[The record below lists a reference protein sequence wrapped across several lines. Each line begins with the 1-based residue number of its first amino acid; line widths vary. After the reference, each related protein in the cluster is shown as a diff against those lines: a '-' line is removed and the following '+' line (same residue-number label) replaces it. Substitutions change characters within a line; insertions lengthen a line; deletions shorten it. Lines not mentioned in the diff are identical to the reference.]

1 MLTKLR
7 HEFQTY
13 IQQIWNWSQ
22 VLVRCDYS
30 TITGE
35 GKRFTCRTS
44 SSLIP
49 PVYWHWKALFFFIFF
64 LKESLRKKD
73 LGLFACVFFYQCS
86 SAWRF
91 FLGKKLMNTKLS
103 QVEKIT
109 TGVAWLRSFWS
120 CTGFSRDTASE
131 LPEIMLPPKKK
142 QQALQ
147 GPMGHSAGWTLLR
160 SSFDVQHVL
169 HRRKPCY
176 GRWNLNQRERKKDEH
191 LWGLHKSHTLLAA
204 ILDRRNTG
212 LA

>member
-44 SSLIP
+44 HPSSLP
-49 PVYWHWKALFFFIFF
+49 FIGTERHCFSSLFF
-64 LKESLRKKD
+64 LKRVFKKKGPGFVCLRFFI
-73 LGLFACVFFYQCS
+73 LFYQCS
-86 SAWRF
+86 SPWRF

-103 QVEKIT
+103 QVEKTT

-120 CTGFSRDTASE
+120 CTRCSRDTASE
-131 LPEIMLPPKKK
+131 LPEIMPPPSPLQKKTKK

-176 GRWNLNQRERKKDEH
+176 GRWNLNQREREEK
-191 LWGLHKSHTLLAA
+191 
-204 ILDRRNTG
+204 RRTSVRTS
-212 LA
+212 